1 MAGLGDRYTLTAE
14 LGRGGMAVVYRAQD
28 ARHGRDVAVKVM
40 LPTVAD
46 AVGPDRFLRE
56 IETAAR
62 LQHPHI
68 VPVFDS
74 GEAAGQLYFVMPLIE
89 GESLRARLHREGPLE
104 VGDAVRIA
112 RQIAD
117 ALSYAHAQGVI
128 HRDLKP
134 ENIMLTRG
142 HALLADFG
150 IARAGGT
157 DEATGMMTRP
167 GTVMGTPSYMS
178 PELATGEGH
187 IGPPTDVYAL
197 GCVLFELLTGSPPFT
212 GDSFQSI
219 LVKRVTTEAPRVR
232 SRRPDVPAQLD
243 DAIAC
248 ALARD
253 VSRRFAT
260 ADAFAS
266 ALAENGPPVGTA
278 AYRALGDRSIAVLPF
293 ANVSADADND
303 FFSDGLTDELIT
315 DLSGVKDL
323 RLISRNSS
331 MRLKA
336 SAKPLP
342 EIGRDLGVR
351 YLLTGTVRKAGN
363 ALRITAQL
371 VDADTDTPIWAEKY
385 SGTLDDVF
393 DVQER
398 VSRAIMGALQV
409 QLSSSE
415 EQRLASRRI
424 SDPRAFE
431 LYLQARNELRRYGT
445 STEHAGA
452 LLQRAIEIE
461 GNTPPLRALR
471 AFMEFSKVRGGTSAD
486 LRPLAVAE
494 AEARALIELVPAAPY
509 GHALLGFVSYEH
521 GDLRQAARCLTK
533 AMELDPT
540 DADVLFILCIT
551 LQAAGQIEPARRL
564 ARRFHDVDPLSP
576 FSGAMLC
583 CSEWFSGNIGLH
595 VDAMERALAMDPDNP
610 ICNWALGYT
619 YALMGRAADASRHAA
634 WMRAHV
640 PQLPY
645 TAQLSALVHGMEGRR
660 DKALEA
666 LSAMDVGPLDA
677 HQTFHIAESYA
688 MAGDTSRALA
698 LVEHAVDHGM
708 YPYKFYAEYCPFMA
722 PLRGNPEFDR
732 IVAKAASRV
741 QVFEETTPAGGRTA
755 V

>member
-46 AVGPDRFLRE
+46 AIGPERFLRE

-89 GESLRARLHREGPLE
+89 GESLRARLQREGRLD

-112 RQIAD
+112 REIAD

-150 IARAGGT
+150 IARAGGN

-178 PELATGEGH
+178 PELANGERH
-187 IGPPTDVYAL
+187 IGPASDVYAL

-219 LVKRVTTEAPRVR
+219 LVQRLTTEAPRVR
-232 SRRPDVPAQLD
+232 SRRSDVPGPID
-243 DAIAC
+243 DAIAR

-253 VSRRFAT
+253 LSRRFAT
-260 ADAFAS
+260 ADAFTS
-266 ALAENGPPVGTA
+266 ALSENTPHVGTPM
-278 AYRALGDRSIAVLPF
+278 YQALGDRSIAVLPF

-315 DLSGVKDL
+315 DLSGLKDL

-331 MRLKA
+331 MRLKG
-336 SAKPLP
+336 STKPLP
-342 EIGRDLGVR
+342 EIGRDLSVR
-351 YLLTGTVRKAGN
+351 YLLTGTVRRAGN

-371 VDADTDTPIWAEKY
+371 VDADSDTPLWAEKY

-398 VSRAIMGALQV
+398 VSRAIMNALQL
-409 QLSSSE
+409 QLSSPE
-415 EQRLASRRI
+415 DRRLASRRM

-431 LYLQARNELRRYGT
+431 LYLQARNELRRYGP
-445 STEHAGA
+445 STEHASA

-471 AFMEFSKVRGGTSAD
+471 AFMEFSKVRAGTSAD
-486 LRPLAVAE
+486 LRPLAVAA
-494 AEARALIELVPAAPY
+494 AEARTLIELVPEAPY
-509 GHALLGFVSYEH
+509 GHALLGFVSYEE
-521 GDLRQAARCLTK
+521 GNLRQAARCLTK
-533 AMELDPT
+533 AMELDPA
-540 DADVLFILCIT
+540 DADVLVFLCIT
-551 LQAAGQIEPARRL
+551 LQAAGQIEPARQL
-564 ARRFHDVDPLSP
+564 ARRFHEVDPLSP

-583 CSEWFSGNIGLH
+583 VGEWFSGNIGLH
-595 VDAMERALAMDPDNP
+595 LDAMERALAMDPDNP
-610 ICNWALGYT
+610 ISNWALGYT
-619 YALMGRAADASRHAA
+619 YALMGRIADASRHAG
-634 WMRAHV
+634 WMQAHV

-645 TAQLSALVHGMEGRR
+645 TAQLSSLVDGMAGRR
-660 DKALEA
+660 QRALESLA
-666 LSAMDVGPLDA
+666 AVDLRPLDA
-677 HQTFHIAESYA
+677 HQTFHLAESFA
-688 MAGDTSRALA
+688 MAGDTPRALA
-698 LVEHAVDHGM
+698 LLEHAVDHGM

-722 PLRGNPEFDR
+722 PLRGSAEFDR
-732 IVAKAASRV
+732 IVAKAARRV
-741 QVFEETTPAGGRTA
+741 QEFEA
-755 V
+755 